1 MQWMKFYYAN
11 PTPDRLVDEVCAL
24 DAAGTLDPPARRVVI
39 ATFLGRVFAANE
51 DRITGWL
58 DTLSERLVSEG
69 ARNTL
74 QVAAY
79 FSNTPAAFVWLVHS
93 SGGDPAKMQPSPD
106 LLAGAITEPVMIDS
120 LWAYY
125 FATGDARAVRRV
137 VSVFEHLPDTG
148 AAARLAAAT
157 AAMAAAA
164 PGDPEP
170 LQPTQDDRLRAQR
183 DQLYQAAAW
192 SLATLMKE
200 HPPLLQL
207 CEWMLNGPD
216 LTPDERLS
224 LGLVLERAAPEVW
237 SVEIHPGED
246 RARIHKRTG
255 GPGAGEVVVGA
266 AGGGAAGGGAAG
278 GGTDPS

>member
-106 LLAGAITEPVMIDS
+106 LLVGAITEPVMIDS

-125 FATGDARAVRRV
+125 FATGEARAVRRV

-148 AAARLAAAT
+148 AAAQLAARLAAA
-157 AAMAAAA
+157 AAA
-164 PGDPEP
+164 GDPEP
-170 LQPTQDDRLRAQR
+170 TEDDRLRAQR

-224 LGLVLERAAPEVW
+224 LGLALERAAPDVW

-246 RARIHKRTG
+246 RARIRKRTG
-255 GPGAGEVVVGA
+255 GGAPEPVTAGPGDGAPGPGAPGDGA
-266 AGGGAAGGGAAG
+266 PGSGAG
-278 GGTDPS
+278 PR